1 MKVQKLRMVYY
12 RLLSIHLLG
21 EREFKKKKRKKSK
34 VFQTVVGPTSEESYV
49 IPVMQR
55 DVFIA

>member
-1 MKVQKLRMVYY
+1 MVYY

-21 EREFKKKKRKKSK
+21 EREFKKKKKRKKSK